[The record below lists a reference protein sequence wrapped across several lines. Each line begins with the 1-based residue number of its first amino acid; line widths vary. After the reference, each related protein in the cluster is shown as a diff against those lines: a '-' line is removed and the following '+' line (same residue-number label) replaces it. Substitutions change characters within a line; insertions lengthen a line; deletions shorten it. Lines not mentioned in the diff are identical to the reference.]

1 MLPNSPDIILLN
13 RIPVE
18 YHPDAKKSEIIEKVL
33 NDFSQGD
40 ANARL
45 MLEEIPGYCLWREN
59 FLRGSAFFL
68 DGKKRNGKSTYQY
81 MIRQLLG
88 SGNVASVKLVD
99 TYEIV
104 GKLACIGDDCGNSYI
119 KDMSAFRSLS
129 LGEEMSVR
137 GIYQAPVS
145 FSNFA
150 TFIFSFNGIPKF
162 QDKTGSALDRIYPVP
177 LLRQFNQ
184 GDEDAIDPYHLR
196 RMLSSQK
203 AMEWFLKLAVDGL
216 IRLLT
221 NGSFTWYEAAEEF
234 KRQMEKDNNKV
245 LEFYEDHREQI
256 EGKFKN
262 NLYDTYKEW
271 ADRNRYDHPFG
282 EKEFCRRLEDCSD
295 YRLAPCMAGDG
306 KKITRYKWIKKDA
319 CIA

>member
-1 MLPNSPDIILLN
+1 
-13 RIPVE
+13 
-18 YHPDAKKSEIIEKVL
+18 
-33 NDFSQGD
+33 
-40 ANARL
+40 
-45 MLEEIPGYCLWREN
+45 
-59 FLRGSAFFL
+59 
-68 DGKKRNGKSTYQY
+68 
-81 MIRQLLG
+81 MIRTLLG
-88 SGNVASVKLVD
+88 RENVASVKLEEICERTNFS

-119 KDMSAFRSLS
+119 KDMSAFRTLA

-150 TFIFSFNGIPKF
+150 TFIFSFNGVPKF

-177 LLRQFNQ
+177 LLRQFNP
-184 GDEDAIDPYHLR
+184 GDKDAIDAYHLR
-196 RMLSSQK
+196 RMLSTQK
-203 AMEWFLKLAVDGL
+203 AKEWFLKLAVDGL

-221 NGSFTWYEAAEEF
+221 NGTFTWYEAAEDF
-234 KRQMEKDNNKV
+234 KRQMERDNNKV
-245 LEFYEDHREQI
+245 LEFYEDYKDHI
-256 EGKFKN
+256 EGKTKR

-295 YRLAPCMAGDG
+295 FHLIPCFSADE
-306 KKITRYKWIKKDA
+306 TRIKNYKWIRKDEP
-319 CIA
+319 IAEGA